1 MMHKFYFFIFLF
13 ALLFVNPGQQLSA
26 FTQEEKA
33 GSGYTVQGYIQ
44 ETILPFLQ
52 EGYADLYD
60 QFSPEELEQLTRLQK
75 QFKRVVIRSRQGH
88 SMKVQREKGVNE
100 NKVHSLD
107 RIIYRT
113 RKIISSHA
121 DAVKTLSD
129 TLRQERKTWVQEI
142 REIWGNKIREDSIR
156 IDNRNRKLNRYH
168 FGSLV
173 AFVLWEGNNLRQLM
187 AYTHTINRYNT
198 RKIKSTSHFK
208 AFQKAYAAWVK
219 DRVLPEMHVLRQ
231 RWNEKLT
238 RAEKLKIE
246 KARKLMRSARILER
260 KQKTI
265 QNSRGN
271 SRNDIVEQAAWQR
284 SQNNHAQM
292 HQNIFKMKQQ
302 ARNLV
307 VSVAKNHEEAF
318 LALKEAL
325 MAKRQEWGSE
335 VKLMMQPYGSGK
347 DSLLFRQVARQTVRQ
362 KMRPFTSPVAFLLWN
377 PDRYVLHKHAF
388 KPLHKEINAYA
399 REQVKPVLIPLR
411 TGFDTVLTAKE
422 QQIIQKARL
431 LQVRQ
436 AKLIKQMKA
445 GKKGAKAQWLKNKK
459 LIRQNQLAVK
469 KIIRAHK
476 EALQQTRDTLKI
488 HIVGWRTGV
497 DSIVDGYIKKHD
509 LDTLGSKHARR
520 IGHKTLARWL
530 SPQRFLLLAPQP
542 ETDMEQAVETGRM
555 QESDDTAET
564 DIPNETGEPEG
575 NGNPKIATDLDD
587 LTNANSDHEN
597 AVSIYPNPAGSYF
610 YLQFYTAQP
619 NTVSASL
626 LTLQGELYKTLLH
639 KHFQSGDHQIMLDGS
654 ALDSGYY
661 IVKIRIGKVQS
672 ISKKLLIE

>member
-1 MMHKFYFFIFLF
+1 M
-13 ALLFVNPGQQLSA
+13 
-26 FTQEEKA
+26 
-33 GSGYTVQGYIQ
+33 
-44 ETILPFLQ
+44 
-52 EGYADLYD
+52 
-60 QFSPEELEQLTRLQK
+60 
-75 QFKRVVIRSRQGH
+75 
-88 SMKVQREKGVNE
+88 
-100 NKVHSLD
+100 
-107 RIIYRT
+107 
-113 RKIISSHA
+113 
-121 DAVKTLSD
+121 
-129 TLRQERKTWVQEI
+129 
-142 REIWGNKIREDSIR
+142 
-156 IDNRNRKLNRYH
+156 
-168 FGSLV
+168 
-173 AFVLWEGNNLRQLM
+173 
-187 AYTHTINRYNT
+187 
-198 RKIKSTSHFK
+198 
-208 AFQKAYAAWVK
+208 
-219 DRVLPEMHVLRQ
+219 
-231 RWNEKLT
+231 
-238 RAEKLKIE
+238 
-246 KARKLMRSARILER
+246 
-260 KQKTI
+260 
-265 QNSRGN
+265 
-271 SRNDIVEQAAWQR
+271 
-284 SQNNHAQM
+284 
-292 HQNIFKMKQQ
+292 
-302 ARNLV
+302 
-307 VSVAKNHEEAF
+307 
-318 LALKEAL
+318 
-325 MAKRQEWGSE
+325 
-335 VKLMMQPYGSGK
+335 
-347 DSLLFRQVARQTVRQ
+347 
-362 KMRPFTSPVAFLLWN
+362 
-377 PDRYVLHKHAF
+377 
-388 KPLHKEINAYA
+388 
-399 REQVKPVLIPLR
+399 
-411 TGFDTVLTAKE
+411 
-422 QQIIQKARL
+422 